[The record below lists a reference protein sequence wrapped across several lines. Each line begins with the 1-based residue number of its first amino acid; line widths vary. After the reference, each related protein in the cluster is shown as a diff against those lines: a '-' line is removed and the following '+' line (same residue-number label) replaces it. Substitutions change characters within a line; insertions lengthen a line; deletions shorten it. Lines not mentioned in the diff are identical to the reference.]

1 MAKKSL
7 TLKFGADTSKLSRA
21 MKRLRTQITSSIG
34 GGLRRGLG
42 ALTSLRGLA
51 LGGLAGFGAGK
62 ATNIFRNLS
71 PKFNK
76 AFEELSDVVQSRLT
90 VVANKLAPVLEDFA
104 NWIARTISGAD
115 VAAAMDYIVPKI
127 RALGDLMS
135 AAVDVV
141 KKMIFAVKRIPLVI
155 ENLGAGVAATYEAAI
170 GAGIN
175 AGLIRQPGARRP
187 RPSPGGAGDR
197 ARGAGGSLRVGS

>member
-1 MAKKSL
+1 
-7 TLKFGADTSKLSRA
+7 

-62 ATNIFRNLS
+62 ATSIFRNLS

-90 VVANKLAPVLEDFA
+90 VVAAKLAPLLEDFA
-104 NWIARTISGAD
+104 NWIAKTITNAD
-115 VAAAMDYIVPKI
+115 VAAAMDWLVPKI
-127 RALGDLMS
+127 RLMGDMFL
-135 AAVDVV
+135 AAIDGV
-141 KKMIFAVKRIPLVI
+141 KLLIKAIQRVPLVLK
-155 ENLGAGVAATYEAAI
+155 NLGANATAAASAGYNAATSTYSGTILRPYLDEAGARVRRFFGGTSEGVGASLRK
-170 GAGIN
+170 GAG
-175 AGLIRQPGARRP
+175 
-187 RPSPGGAGDR
+187 
-197 ARGAGGSLRVGS
+197 